1 MQHDAVVFP
10 VSEPDDPVD
19 VFVREVDPAREGC
32 MPVDHKNLP
41 VIAVIQE
48 DRRRRDKPVEHDTLD
63 PKGAHFFEVAHRKG
77 ADRTDVV
84 VYEADIHALPNLLFQ
99 DLQNAVPHLAFCD
112 DEVLD
117 EDKVLCLLKL
127 LLHPRVHLLTRR
139 KEDRLRVVIGR
150 KAAVSAE
157 IAALPVRVLVRLP
170 ETHRHRILLLH
181 QRFAEFD
188 CAFIASTDL
197 PGHAGLSH
205 DVVQYNAYNG
215 NRQNQDGPQKL
226 VGRIHPIVQNP
237 EYKNHCEQL
246 DPEIDVSVLCSQ
258 FKDNVD
264 KQPDLKKNR
273 SQHNRQSAKNRFQK
287 PFHRCIPLLSSG
299 TCRMPLV

>member
-63 PKGAHFFEVAHRKG
+63 PKGAHFFEVAHREG

-84 VYEADIHALPNLLFQ
+84 VYEADIHALLHLLLQ
-99 DLQNAVPHLAFCD
+99 NVQNAVPHLAFCD

-150 KAAVSAE
+150 KTAVATE
-157 IAALPVRVLVRLP
+157 IAALPVRALICLP
-170 ETHRHRILLLH
+170 EAQRHCFLLLH
-181 QRFAEFD
+181 QRAAERG
-188 CAFIASTDL
+188 CAFITPADL

-205 DVVQYNAYNG
+205 DVVQDDAYNG
-215 NRQNQDGPQKL
+215 NRQNQDGPQQL
-226 VGRIHPIVQNP
+226 VGWIHPIVQNP
-237 EYKNHCEQL
+237 EDENHSQQPDSEVDVFIF
-246 DPEIDVSVLCSQ
+246 DPEL
-258 FKDNVD
+258 KDYIH
-264 KQPDLKKNR
+264 KQPDLKDNR
-273 SQHNRQSAKNRFQK
+273 SQHNRQPAKDRF
-287 PFHRCIPLLSSG
+287 
-299 TCRMPLV
+299 